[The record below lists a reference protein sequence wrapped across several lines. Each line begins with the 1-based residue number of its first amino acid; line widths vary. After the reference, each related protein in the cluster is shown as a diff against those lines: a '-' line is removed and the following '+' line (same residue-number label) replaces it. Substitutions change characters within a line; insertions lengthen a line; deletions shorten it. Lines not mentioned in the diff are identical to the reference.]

1 MAWQLKRIYPPV
13 TETGDVV
20 CILRSG
26 KTPFLLRLQGQ
37 TYEIIAEPYLQ
48 GLMNGEVIQYIKKG
62 VLKVDSIPYA
72 ESDSL
77 SYMCFYSM
85 ADNMALH
92 PLLY

>member
-1 MAWQLKRIYPPV
+1 
-13 TETGDVV
+13 
-20 CILRSG
+20 
-26 KTPFLLRLQGQ
+26 
-37 TYEIIAEPYLQ
+37 
-48 GLMNGEVIQYIKKG
+48 MNGEVIQYIKKG